1 MKKLREATSGRTP
14 SQSLRAYHRVVHSH
28 QPVVNS
34 ISQELGA
41 VGGCDGAQV
50 EDRMLKCTEDRPVCA
65 QCAKANRE
73 CILSQGITFRH
84 QQNPSMNATV
94 QGAASLKSFYGY
106 RETFAKSTTWVDV
119 PQKLTFVYTN
129 NPYEDE
135 DKADGVGQGHD
146 QTTTPGDDD
155 FAARLTALA
164 NNAAM
169 YSAEQRAPEWE
180 ASQPL
185 SYPAYATHGLEALSA
200 AVASQDPYDY
210 VPPSLPAVQSER
222 PYSAAMMSPSLQIH
236 PTSAQPHNNL
246 DFILN
251 HSSAEPTLGDG
262 NVDPQLH
269 SETSLD
275 IEQPLLQHHHHD
287 QWSPTDVRTP
297 SYLSAFGRPRSHS
310 KGSTL
315 LRRVPTIE
323 DPELAY
329 LMRDFSERAGLW
341 MDLFDLGLF
350 FSTTVPVLA
359 VRCPL
364 LLYSCVAL
372 SAKSLARVNGR
383 KPVMGGQVT
392 PSRQSRME
400 MWTGAARDAE
410 DWIRRAREFYD
421 RAVTLL
427 RQALDGATGPVAS
440 TLRENVSLDTTAAA
454 QGVPLPTTDSD
465 ELVAATAILCVYE
478 FLDASGQAWT
488 SHLDGAKSLFDI
500 AKDSMVPLTL
510 PPSPVSIAQQV
521 TDRFSD
527 LSDTDRPRPQRGLSQ
542 GRRAVF
548 WNFARQDMISA
559 FINNTSTRL
568 DTADLPMWRSAGLKL
583 TPEGFVCPSNP
594 QHPDYTPENAMPDDL
609 ISNALVW
616 LLQKLVN
623 FIAAGDDVPETLS
636 PQGLGI
642 RQQELLAY
650 WQSLDE
656 QFRIWHEGLPLSF
669 HATAIH
675 FPTPNPEDPSKRS
688 IEEKWFPRPMCASTM
703 QSYHFAQIQ
712 LLHNK
717 PHLSTSHPIPIP
729 TPKPHPYHPH
739 EPPHQSPARPVT
751 TSAGSSLAAR
761 HASYATILQLSR
773 GHAREIVAIGL
784 GRADEGAR
792 IHAVQALWT
801 AGLVL
806 GVAGADEERGGGETE
821 GWRRRIVGLLR
832 GIERDVGWASGY
844 RVRSLLELWGL
855 PGDWGGGGGE
865 SEELDREGEGGRQYD
880 ALGI

>member
-1 MKKLREATSGRTP
+1 
-14 SQSLRAYHRVVHSH
+14 
-28 QPVVNS
+28 
-34 ISQELGA
+34 
-41 VGGCDGAQV
+41 
-50 EDRMLKCTEDRPVCA
+50 
-65 QCAKANRE
+65 
-73 CILSQGITFRH
+73 
-84 QQNPSMNATV
+84 MNATV

-135 DKADGVGQGHD
+135 ERVEGGGRNDDRNV
-146 QTTTPGDDD
+146 TRGDDD
-155 FAARLTALA
+155 FAARLTAVA

-169 YSAEQRAPEWE
+169 YGEEHRAHEWE
-180 ASQPL
+180 ASQSL
-185 SYPAYATHGLEALSA
+185 SYPAYATQGLEALSA
-200 AVASQDPYDY
+200 AVASRDPYDY
-210 VPPSLPAVQSER
+210 IPPSLPAVQTEG
-222 PYSAAMMSPSLQIH
+222 PYSTSMMSPGLQIH

-251 HSSAEPTLGDG
+251 HSSAEPTPGDG

-269 SETSLD
+269 SEASLD
-275 IEQPLLQHHHHD
+275 IEQPLLQDQHQH
-287 QWSPTDVRTP
+287 QWSPTDVRPP
-297 SYLSAFGRPRSHS
+297 SYLRAFGRPRSRS

-315 LRRVPTIE
+315 PRRVSSIE

-329 LMRDFSERAGLW
+329 LMRDFTERAGLW

-383 KPVMGGQVT
+383 KPVIGGQVT

-400 MWTGAARDAE
+400 MWTGAARDGE

-427 RQALDGATGPVAS
+427 RQALDGATGAVAS
-440 TLRENVSLDTTAAA
+440 PLRENVSLNTMAAT
-454 QGVPLPTTDSD
+454 QGLPLPTTDSD

-521 TDRFSD
+521 TERLSD
-527 LSDTDRPRPQRGLSQ
+527 LSDADRPRLQRGLSQ

-548 WNFARQDMISA
+548 WNFARQDMLSA

-583 TPEGFVCPSNP
+583 TLEGFVCPSNP
-594 QHPDYTPENAMPDDL
+594 QHPDYTPENTMPDDL

-623 FIAAGDDVPETLS
+623 FIAAGDDVPEALS

-650 WQSLDE
+650 WKSLDE

-669 HATAIH
+669 HATAVRC
-675 FPTPNPEDPSKRS
+675 PTPDPEDPRPSV
-688 IEEKWFPRPMCASTM
+688 EEKWFPRPMCASTM
-703 QSYHFAQIQ
+703 QSYHFAQVQ

-729 TPKPHPYHPH
+729 SPRPHH
-739 EPPHQSPARPVT
+739 PPHQSPARPLT
-751 TSAGSSLAAR
+751 TASAGSSLAAR
-761 HASYATILQLSR
+761 HASYATILQRSR

-806 GVAGADEERGGGETE
+806 GVAGADEERGIGGEVGVEVEVGVGMEPE
-821 GWRRRIVGLLR
+821 GWRRRIVGLLS

-855 PGDWGGGGGE
+855 PGDWGGGGVE
-865 SEELDREGEGGRQYD
+865 SEELDREGGGGRQYD

>member
-1 MKKLREATSGRTP
+1 MAPRSRT
-14 SQSLRAYHRVVHSH
+14 
-28 QPVVNS
+28 
-34 ISQELGA
+34 
-41 VGGCDGAQV
+41 GCLTCRQ
-50 EDRMLKCTEDRPVCA
+50 RKLKCTEEKPVCT

-73 CILSQGITFRH
+73 CVLSQGVTFRH

-119 PQKLTFVYTN
+119 PRKLTFIYTN

-135 DKADGVGQGHD
+135 EGVEGVD
-146 QTTTPGDDD
+146 QSEDRDVTSGDDE
-155 FAARLTALA
+155 FAARLAALA

-169 YSAEQRAPEWE
+169 FGEEPRVHEWE
-180 ASQPL
+180 TSQAP
-185 SYPAYATHGLEALSA
+185 SHATYATHGLEALSA
-200 AVASQDPYDY
+200 AVASQNPYDFA
-210 VPPSLPAVQSER
+210 PPPAPMTQGER
-222 PYSAAMMSPSLQIH
+222 ASSQYADAMMAPGQHSH
-236 PTSAQPHNNL
+236 PTPGQPHNNL

-251 HSSAEPTLGDG
+251 HSSAELTPGDG
-262 NVDPQLH
+262 NIDPQLH
-269 SETSLD
+269 SETPLD
-275 IEQPLLQHHHHD
+275 AGQPPPQHQH
-287 QWSPTDVRTP
+287 QQSPTDVRT
-297 SYLSAFGRPRSHS
+297 STYTSVFGRPRLHS
-310 KGSTL
+310 KGSSLT
-315 LRRVPTIE
+315 RRVPAIE
-323 DPELAY
+323 DRELSF

-350 FSTTVPVLA
+350 FSAQVPVLA

-372 SAKSLARVNGR
+372 SAKSVARVDGR

-400 MWTGAARDAE
+400 VWTGAARDAE
-410 DWIRRAREFYD
+410 GWVRRAREFYD
-421 RAVTLL
+421 LAVTLL
-427 RQALDGATGPVAS
+427 RQALDGATRPPTSSLPEDAS
-440 TLRENVSLDTTAAA
+440 PQTVAAA

-478 FLDASGQAWT
+478 SLDASGPAWT

-500 AKDSMVPLTL
+500 AKESMVPLTL

-521 TDRFSD
+521 TERFSGQ
-527 LSDTDRPRPQRGLSQ
+527 SDTDQARPQRGLSQ

-548 WNFARQDMISA
+548 WNFARQDMLSA

-583 TPEGFVCPSNP
+583 TPEGSVCPSNP
-594 QHPDYTPENAMPDDL
+594 RHPDYIPETAMPDDL

-636 PQGLGI
+636 PLGLGV
-642 RQQELLAY
+642 RQQELLEY

-656 QFRIWHEGLPLSF
+656 QLCIWHEGLPDSF
-669 HATAIH
+669 HAIATQSSH
-675 FPTPNPEDPSKRS
+675 PNDDNHDDDDNEESGTPG
-688 IEEKWFPRPMCASTM
+688 IVGVEEKWFPRPMCASTM
-703 QSYHFAQIQ
+703 QSYHFARIQ

-717 PHLSTSHPIPIP
+717 PHLSTAGPFPFSTRQQQQQQHQHPRAGG
-729 TPKPHPYHPH
+729 TG
-739 EPPHQSPARPVT
+739 SLTRPLSA
-751 TSAGSSLAAR
+751 SAGSSLAAR
-761 HASYATILQLSR
+761 HASYARILQQSR
-773 GHAREIVAIGL
+773 SHAKEIVAIAL

-792 IHAVQALWT
+792 IHSVQPLWT

-806 GVAGADEERGGGETE
+806 GVADKDEEAGAEGVCSAETE
-821 GWRRRIVGLLR
+821 RWRRVVVRLLR
-832 GIERDVGWASGY
+832 GVERDMGWASEY

-855 PGDWGGGGGE
+855 PGDWG
-865 SEELDREGEGGRQYD
+865 LPPEGVNEMDGVRQYD